1 MNDKLI
7 QVLSHI
13 GDEFKGAISK
23 SSRFY
28 REVDIG
34 KRAEKLGLGD
44 IGECYKGVY
53 AIVPL
58 RQPVSGMKV
67 RIDGRTFVD
76 YAQFDSGVVVA
87 GYVAR
92 EAGLPYKTFV
102 ANDSMIR
109 NFAEA

>member
-1 MNDKLI
+1 MNDHLSE
-7 QVLSHI
+7 VLSRI
-13 GDEFKGAISK
+13 GEEFRDQISK

-34 KRAEKLGLGD
+34 KRGEKLGFED
-44 IGECYKGVY
+44 IRSQFKGIH

-58 RQPVSGMKV
+58 LQPVSGMKV

-92 EAGLPYKTFV
+92 EAGLPYQTYV

-109 NFAEA
+109 NFAEN

>member
-1 MNDKLI
+1 MNDHLTK
-7 QVLSHI
+7 VLTRI
-13 GDEFKGAISK
+13 GDEYREQISK

-28 REVDIG
+28 REIDIG
-34 KRAEKLGLGD
+34 KQGEKLGYED
-44 IGECYKGVY
+44 IRNQFKGVQ

-58 RQPVSGMKV
+58 QRPVSGMKV
-67 RIDGRTFVD
+67 RVDGRTFVD

-92 EAGLPYKTFV
+92 EAGLPHETYV

-109 NFAEA
+109 NFAEN